1 MISLTQSDIKISTH
15 YSSVLEIADHL
26 PEVTKQAVRQMIN
39 HFELT
44 KKLTRE
50 EAYMLCSIAVDIR
63 VRQIVDMLNYTV
75 G

>member
-1 MISLTQSDIKISTH
+1 
-15 YSSVLEIADHL
+15 VLEIADHL